1 MTRRRK
7 FILTAFS
14 AAVLAVPVTACG
26 SDAGSGAISQP
37 APPASEF
44 PSPNGQSLEQVL
56 SSAGKPGP
64 VVAPGFGVLAQ
75 GENRFSFAVFEVDRT
90 QIKDAQVA
98 IYAAPGAGLKGKAI
112 GPFPARIEDITTEEK
127 YRAQTTANDPEA
139 ATVVYVA
146 DVPLDREGKWAFGA
160 LVKNED
166 GSYGASVVPT
176 PGLVGQ
182 YEGIPRPGDKA
193 PVISTPTIDSV
204 GDVSTI
210 DTRIPPS
217 SMHEED
223 FANVVGRK
231 PVVLLFA
238 TPQLCQSRVCGPVVD
253 VAEQTKSEYGD
264 RVAFIQM
271 EIYRDND
278 LSKGLR
284 PQVAAYRLPT
294 EPWLFVIDRD
304 GVVSTVIEGPFS
316 VAELERAVAKVAGG

>member
-1 MTRRRK
+1 
-7 FILTAFS
+7 
-14 AAVLAVPVTACG
+14 
-26 SDAGSGAISQP
+26 
-37 APPASEF
+37 
-44 PSPNGQSLEQVL
+44 
-56 SSAGKPGP
+56 
-64 VVAPGFGVLAQ
+64 
-75 GENRFSFAVFEVDRT
+75 
-90 QIKDAQVA
+90 
-98 IYAAPGAGLKGKAI
+98 
-112 GPFPARIEDITTEEK
+112 
-127 YRAQTTANDPEA
+127 
-139 ATVVYVA
+139 
-146 DVPLDREGKWAFGA
+146 
-160 LVKNED
+160 
-166 GSYGASVVPT
+166 VVPT

-182 YEGIPRPGDKA
+182 YEGIPQPGDKA

-217 SMHEED
+217 SMHDED

-253 VAEQTKSEYGD
+253 VAEQTKAEYGD

-278 LSKGLR
+278 LAKGLR
-284 PQVAAYRLPT
+284 PQVAAFRLPT

>member
-1 MTRRRK
+1 MARPRK
-7 FILTAFS
+7 IIPLALSTALLPL
-14 AAVLAVPVTACG
+14 VLAACG
-26 SDAGSGAISQP
+26 SDSGSGATSQP
-37 APPASEF
+37 APSASEF
-44 PSPNGQSLEQVL
+44 PSADGQSLQQIL

-64 VVAPGFGVLAQ
+64 VVAPGFGVLAT

-90 QIKDAQVA
+90 QIKDAKVA
-98 IYAAPGAGLKGKAI
+98 IYAAPGADLKGKAI
-112 GPFPARIEDITTEEK
+112 GPFPARIEDISTEEK
-127 YRAQTTANDPEA
+127 YRAQTTANDPDA

-146 DVPLDREGKWAFGA
+146 DVPLDQKGKWAFGA
-160 LVKNED
+160 LIKNDD

-193 PVISTPTIDSV
+193 PIISTPTIDSV

-223 FANVVGRK
+223 FADVAGRK

-253 VAEQTKSEYGD
+253 VAEQTKAEYGD
-264 RVAFIQM
+264 RVEFIQM

-278 LSKGLR
+278 LAKGLR
-284 PQVAAYRLPT
+284 PQVAAFRLPT

-304 GVVSTVIEGPFS
+304 GVISTVIEGPFS
-316 VAELERAVAKVAGG
+316 VAELERAVSKVADG

>member
-1 MTRRRK
+1 MPRIRHT
-7 FILTAFS
+7 LLGS
-14 AAVLAVPVTACG
+14 AAVLAACVVAACG
-26 SDAGSGAISQP
+26 SNAGSGDVSRA
-37 APPASEF
+37 APPASDF
-44 PSPNGQSLEQVL
+44 PTADGQSLQQIL

-64 VVAPGFGVLAQ
+64 VVSPGFGVLQ
-75 GENRFSFAVFEVDRT
+75 EGENRFSFAVFRVDRT
-90 QIKDAQVA
+90 QIRDAEVA

-127 YRAQTTANDPEA
+127 YRAQTTANDPDA

-146 DVPLDREGKWAFGA
+146 DVPLDSRGKWAFGA
-160 LVKNED
+160 LVRNDD

-182 YEGIPRPGDKA
+182 FDRIPMPGDKA
-193 PVISTPTIDSV
+193 PVISTPTVESV

-223 FANVVGRK
+223 FADVVGRK

-253 VAEQTKSEYGD
+253 VAEQTKAEYGD

-278 LSKGLR
+278 VGKGLR
-284 PQVAAYRLPT
+284 PQVAAYHLPT
-294 EPWLFVIDRD
+294 EPWLFVIDRN
-304 GVVSTVIEGPFS
+304 GIVSTVIEGPFS